1 MTGGPASLPIGPND
15 AGPLRGDGRIEAID
29 VLRGLALLGI
39 VVVNAS
45 IFGLPLAALI
55 SGGVDGESTADRIAA
70 TVITVL
76 AEYKFIS
83 IFSLL
88 FGFGLAMQRSRRLAA
103 TGRFAAFGLRRMAM
117 LAVFGLVHALGIWF
131 GDVLFIYAGV
141 GAVLVA
147 VLMLSTAVRG
157 WIGVGVIGLTAV
169 LTTGLGMLGLLV
181 PGSPTEGADV
191 SLRGIDA
198 ILAAGGDPNHPA
210 WIAAEIAAGRHG
222 PAFDAFLFRAISWG
236 FGLIS
241 AVLGFGWHV
250 LGMALIGTWMFDTGF
265 FEPRSQARRRRWAV
279 ICLPIGLVLAI
290 GVGVG
295 WWIVG
300 RDHLPLGPMLGAV
313 HGIEAAVLALGIVS
327 LVPELVAAG
336 RFPASRLFA
345 AVGRLSLTAYLLE
358 SVLFTAFMQSW
369 GLGWFGTLGRVE
381 LLGLAVAV
389 YLAVAAMCILWSRR
403 FGMGP
408 LERIWRWASYG
419 PGPRRGERVAVPRM
433 PPPGH

>member
-1 MTGGPASLPIGPND
+1 MTTIHPPLPIGTGD
-15 AGPLRGDGRIEAID
+15 AGPLQRNDRIEAID

-39 VVVNAS
+39 ILVNAS
-45 IFGLPLAALI
+45 IFGLPLAALV
-55 SGGVDGESTADRIAA
+55 SGVVEDESAADRIVA
-70 TVITVL
+70 TVITII
-76 AEYKFIS
+76 AEHKFIS

-88 FGFGLAMQRSRRLAA
+88 FGFGIAMQRSRRLAA
-103 TGRFAAFGLRRMAM
+103 TGRFAGFGLRRMAM

-131 GDVLFIYAGV
+131 GDVLFLYAGV
-141 GAVLVA
+141 GAVLIA
-147 VLMLSTAVRG
+147 LLPLPTTARG
-157 WIGVGVIGLTAV
+157 WIGIGAIGFMAV
-169 LTTGLGMLGLLV
+169 LATGLGLLGLLV
-181 PGSPTEGADV
+181 PRAPTDGVDV
-191 SLRGIDA
+191 SLRGIEA

-210 WIAAEIAAGRHG
+210 WIAAEIAAGQQG

-265 FEPRSQARRRRWAV
+265 FKPRSQARRRRWAA
-279 ICLPIGLVLAI
+279 ICLPMGIVLAI

-300 RDHLPLGPMLGAV
+300 RDHLPMGPMLGAV
-313 HGIEAAVLALGIVS
+313 HAFEAAVLAIGIVS

-336 RFPASRLFA
+336 RFPAARLFA

-358 SVLFTAFMQSW
+358 SVLFTAVMQFW

-389 YLAVAAMCILWSRR
+389 YLTVAAMCILWSRR

-408 LERIWRWASYG
+408 LERVWRWASYG
-419 PGPRRGERVAVPRM
+419 PGSGRGERVAAPRT
-433 PPPGH
+433 PPLGH

>member
-1 MTGGPASLPIGPND
+1 MTTIHPPLPIGTGD
-15 AGPLRGDGRIEAID
+15 AGPLQRNDRIEAID

-39 VVVNAS
+39 ILVNAS
-45 IFGLPLAALI
+45 IFGLPLAALV
-55 SGGVDGESTADRIAA
+55 SGVVEDESAADRIVA
-70 TVITVL
+70 TVITII
-76 AEYKFIS
+76 AEHKFIS

-88 FGFGLAMQRSRRLAA
+88 FGFGIAMQRSRRLAA
-103 TGRFAAFGLRRMAM
+103 TGRFAGFGLRRMAM

-131 GDVLFIYAGV
+131 GDVLFLYAGV
-141 GAVLVA
+141 GAVLIA
-147 VLMLSTAVRG
+147 LLPLPTTARG
-157 WIGVGVIGLTAV
+157 WIGIGAIGFMAV
-169 LTTGLGMLGLLV
+169 LATGLGLLGLLV
-181 PGSPTEGADV
+181 PRAPTDGVDV
-191 SLRGIDA
+191 SLRGIEA

-210 WIAAEIAAGRHG
+210 WIAAEIAAGQQG

-265 FEPRSQARRRRWAV
+265 FKPRSQARRRRWAV

-290 GVGVG
+290 SVGVG

-300 RDHLPLGPMLGAV
+300 RDHLPMGPMLGAV
-313 HGIEAAVLALGIVS
+313 HAFEAAVLAIGIVS

-336 RFPASRLFA
+336 RFPAARLFA

-358 SVLFTAFMQSW
+358 SVLFTAVMQFW

-389 YLAVAAMCILWSRR
+389 YLTVAAMCILWSRR

-408 LERIWRWASYG
+408 LERVWRWASYG
-419 PGPRRGERVAVPRM
+419 PGSGRGERVAAPRT
-433 PPPGH
+433 PPLGH